1 MSTGEAV
8 VFVADENG
16 QAPPVEEAVSALIDE
31 ASRIGA
37 SDLFLA
43 STEDGLEISV
53 RHLGVVRRLRN
64 ITTDDGRR
72 WLARIKILAGIPID
86 NRRRPNEGR
95 WLHERA
101 DGHKLDIRVATIPT
115 LHGEDFALRLLERNT
130 TLQRLD
136 GLGLDRQGLQ
146 SLTAMLHAPGG
157 LILVTGPTVSGKTT
171 TLYACLALSQ
181 RRHAQDQHD
190 RGPDRVRRRGHPPV
204 AGESGDRRR
213 TFPSCCGACCGRRPT

>member
-8 VFVADENG
+8 VFVAEENG
-16 QAPPVEEAVSALIDE
+16 QAPPIEEAVSAIIDE
-31 ASRIGA
+31 ASRMGA

-64 ITTDDGRR
+64 VTTEDGRR

-101 DGHKLDIRVATIPT
+101 DDHKLDIRVATVPT

-146 SLTAMLHAPGG
+146 NLTAMLHVPGG
-157 LILVTGPTVSGKTT
+157 LILVTGSHVLWQDHHALRLPS
-171 TLYACLALSQ
+171 LSQ
-181 RRHAQDQHD
+181 RRHAQDQH
-190 RGPDRVRRRGHPPV
+190 H
-204 AGESGDRRR
+204 
-213 TFPSCCGACCGRRPT
+213 RRPD